1 MSPCRE
7 RPKRQTHSR
16 TAWVLSSLHILRN
29 LPLSRIQFGGSP
41 PFLVGSGLV
50 FMTSSTWTST
60 RAAPP
65 CPLTPQQFSGEGWHP
80 LSIWGRLVPFPRHGC
95 SGHSSLA
102 LRVVKTQPRPG
113 RRPAGH
119 ADRTLPES
127 QRLISKCF
135 VPLRLLLLVLSFDAV
150 FGSVHARF
158 VKSCV

>member
-1 MSPCRE
+1 MSRETEASNSLEDGMGTEQPPHTQEPPPLKNTVRRVTPLPCR
-7 RPKRQTHSR
+7 Q
-16 TAWVLSSLHILRN
+16 WVSFHDKQHLDVHT
-29 LPLSRIQFGGSP
+29 GC
-41 PFLVGSGLV
+41 
-50 FMTSSTWTST
+50 
-60 RAAPP
+60 PP

-80 LSIWGRLVPFPRHGC
+80 LSIWGRLVPFPQHGC
-95 SGHSSLA
+95 SGHLSLA
-102 LRVVKTQPRPG
+102 LRVMKTQPRPG